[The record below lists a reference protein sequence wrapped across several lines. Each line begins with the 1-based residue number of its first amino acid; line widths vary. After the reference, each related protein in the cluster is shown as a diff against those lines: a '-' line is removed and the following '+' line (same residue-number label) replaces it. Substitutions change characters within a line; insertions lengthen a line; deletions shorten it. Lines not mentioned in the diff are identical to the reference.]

1 MYKRQVENVPEKP
14 DNYETIIDI
23 NRGKESAE
31 GTDATELETGA
42 NNCAA

>member
-1 MYKRQVENVPEKP
+1 MVENTPEKP

-23 NRGKESAE
+23 NRGVESV
-31 GTDATELETGA
+31 GSNRDATTLETGA